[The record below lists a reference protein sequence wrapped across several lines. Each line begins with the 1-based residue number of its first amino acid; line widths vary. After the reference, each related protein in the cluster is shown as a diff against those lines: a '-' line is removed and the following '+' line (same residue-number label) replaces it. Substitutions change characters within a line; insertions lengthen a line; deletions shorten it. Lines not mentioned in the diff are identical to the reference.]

1 MTLVEILE
9 KNAREIPEK
18 TAIIF
23 HNTKINY
30 RELNETVNKLANS
43 LMDMGFGKGDR
54 VGLMLPRIPE
64 LVIGFLAVAKSQGI
78 AVPINFELTEE
89 NIKAILNSISPRY
102 IIAHS
107 QFLDLVSRSVPYN
120 LQIQIV
126 VVGDPDK
133 KCILWNDLLKKET
146 RIIQTSIL
154 EITILSISILPPGPQ
169 VIPKEL

>member
-23 HNTKINY
+23 HNIKINY

-43 LMDMGFGKGDR
+43 LRDMGFGKGDR

-78 AVPINFELTEE
+78 AVPINF
-89 NIKAILNSISPRY
+89 
-102 IIAHS
+102 
-107 QFLDLVSRSVPYN
+107 
-120 LQIQIV
+120 
-126 VVGDPDK
+126 
-133 KCILWNDLLKKET
+133 
-146 RIIQTSIL
+146 
-154 EITILSISILPPGPQ
+154 
-169 VIPKEL
+169 